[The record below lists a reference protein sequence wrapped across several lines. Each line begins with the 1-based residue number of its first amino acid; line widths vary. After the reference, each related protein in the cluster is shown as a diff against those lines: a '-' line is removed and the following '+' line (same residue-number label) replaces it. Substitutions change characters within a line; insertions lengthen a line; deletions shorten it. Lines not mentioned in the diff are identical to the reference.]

1 MVLKDF
7 SRSLVE
13 AVKRFMGSS
22 GDEAAIREFIR
33 EIQRALI
40 RADVNVS
47 QVLELSKKIEAASK
61 RSDIPPGFTRKDA
74 VLKALYEELI
84 HLLGGEQAYRVPI
97 EPSKANVIMMVGIEG
112 SGKTTSAAKLARYYK
127 MKGYKVALI
136 SADTYRPAAYDQL
149 KQLAEQIGVPIYGEP
164 GSKDPISIA
173 RHGVEKFTKE
183 GYEVIIVDTAGR
195 HKEEKGLIEEMKQIA
210 SAIKPKHVML
220 VIDGTIGQVAYQ
232 QAKAFH
238 EATKIG
244 SIFVSKLDGAAR
256 GGGALSAVAATGAPI
271 SFIGTGEKI
280 EEIEAFEPSSFIN
293 RLLGMGDLKSLVERM
308 KEAGVEA
315 KVKPS
320 EIFSGDFTLKDMV
333 DQIIEVRK
341 MGPLSKL
348 LSMIPGMGYGN
359 LPDEV
364 LEGAERNLDKW
375 SAIVNSM
382 TKDEL
387 ENPHIIDK
395 SRIRRIARGSGTS
408 PKEVQALID
417 QYFMLKKS
425 LKKIKRMG
433 LTIGRKIPR

>member
-1 MVLKDF
+1 VVLKDF

-220 VIDGTIGQVAYQ
+220 VIDGTIGQAAYQ

>member
-7 SRSLVE
+7 SKSLVE

-22 GDEAAIREFIR
+22 GDEVAVREFIR

-61 RSDIPPGFTRKDA
+61 RSDVPPGFTRKDV
-74 VLKALYEELI
+74 VLKALYEELVR
-84 HLLGGEQAYRVPI
+84 LLGGEQAYRVPI
-97 EPSKANVIMMVGIEG
+97 QPGKPNVIMMVGIEG

-127 MKGYKVALI
+127 MKGYKVALV
-136 SADTYRPAAYDQL
+136 SADTYRPAAFDQL
-149 KQLAEQIGVPIYGEP
+149 KQLGDQIGVPVYGEP
-164 GSKDPISIA
+164 GSKDPILIA
-173 RHGVEKFTKE
+173 KHGVEKFSKE
-183 GYEVIIVDTAGR
+183 KYEVIIVDTAGR
-195 HKEEKGLIEEMKQIA
+195 HKEEKGLIEEMKQI
-210 SAIKPKHVML
+210 SNAIRPDHVML
-220 VIDGTIGQVAYQ
+220 VIDGTIGQNAYQ

-238 EATKIG
+238 EATKVG

-280 EEIEAFEPSSFIN
+280 EEIEVFDPSSFIN
-293 RLLGMGDLKSLVERM
+293 RLLGMGDLKALVEKM
-308 KEAGVEA
+308 EEAGVKA

-320 EIFSGDFTLKDMV
+320 DIFSGEFTLKEMV
-333 DQIIEVRK
+333 EQIMEVRK

-359 LPDEV
+359 LPDDV
-364 LEGAERNLDKW
+364 LENAEKNLDKW
-375 SAIVNSM
+375 SAIINSM
-382 TKDEL
+382 TKEEL
-387 ENPHIIDK
+387 RNPQIIDK
-395 SRIRRIARGSGTS
+395 SRMRRIARGSGTS
-408 PKEVQALID
+408 VKDVQALIE
-417 QYFMLKKS
+417 QYFMLRKS

-433 LTIGRKIPR
+433 LTIGRKLPR

>member
-1 MVLKDF
+1 VVLKDF

-47 QVLELSKKIEAASK
+47 QVLELSKRIEAASK

-112 SGKTTSAAKLARYYK
+112 SGKTTSAAKLARYYT
-127 MKGYKVALI
+127 MKGYKVALL

-220 VIDGTIGQVAYQ
+220 VIDGTIGQAAYQ
-232 QAKAFH
+232 QAKSFH

>member
-1 MVLKDF
+1 VVLKDF

-220 VIDGTIGQVAYQ
+220 VIDGTIGQAAYQ

-238 EATKIG
+238 ETTKIG